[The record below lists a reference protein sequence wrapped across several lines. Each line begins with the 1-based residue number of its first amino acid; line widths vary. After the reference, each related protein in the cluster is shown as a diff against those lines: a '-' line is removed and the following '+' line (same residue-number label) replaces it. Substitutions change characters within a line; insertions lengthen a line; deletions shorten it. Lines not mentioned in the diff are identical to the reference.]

1 MRLWT
6 LHPEYLD
13 AVGLVALWREALLA
27 RAVLRGRTRGY
38 LKHPQLERFRGATDP
53 VAVINTYLAAVH
65 AEALR
70 RGYRF
75 DGRKLRGPR
84 SATKVP
90 ATRGQLAFEWSHLL
104 RKLRTRSPGRYRA
117 LRAMAGQPRAHPGF
131 VIRRG
136 GVAAWERAGPA
147 NPEE

>member
-13 AVGLVALWREALLA
+13 AAGLVALWREALLA

-38 LKHPQLERFRGATDP
+38 RMHPQLERFRNARDP
-53 VAVINTYLAAVH
+53 VAAINTYLAAVH
-65 AEALR
+65 AEALK

-84 SATKVP
+84 SPTKLP

-104 RKLRTRSPGRYRA
+104 RKLRNRSPGRYHA

-136 GVAAWERAGPA
+136 GVARWKRARPA
-147 NPEE
+147 NADK

>member
-38 LKHPQLERFRGATDP
+38 RKHPQLERFRNARDP
-53 VAVINTYLAAVH
+53 VAAINTYLAVVH
-65 AEALR
+65 AEALK

-75 DGRKLRGPR
+75 DGRKSRGPR
-84 SATKVP
+84 SPAKLP

-104 RKLRTRSPGRYRA
+104 RKLRNRSPGRYPRS
-117 LRAMAGQPRAHPGF
+117 RHGGQPRATRF

-136 GVAAWERAGPA
+136 GVARWERAGPA
-147 NPEE
+147 NADE